1 MMYDTESGIIM
12 KSEDFTDQVDISNKF
27 YTDTPN
33 TSMID
38 NKKSRRN
45 SYVNIDT
52 KNNFLSQ
59 KRENEESQLSKRS
72 SLKPQI
78 IIENGVMRVERPN
91 FIEIYKK
98 VNEEIRQGN
107 ERNAISVDMTGERNK
122 LSSMSFKKNVHTD
135 KWSIVETEF
144 FYKSLEYFGTDFSIL
159 EIILKPRIR
168 SQIKNKFH
176 KEEKINS
183 SRVEISLKN
192 FKPENTMK
200 FLFFMKS
207 LRKQNKTYENV
218 DFKKLIN
225 EDFLSENLN
234 FKGDNSEDSVI
245 QDEEEEENNS
255 EEDENNTI
263 SDQASSKEKTEKNI
277 KP

>member
-1 MMYDTESGIIM
+1 M